1 MSRRQSGEM
10 ASTSEVNHGLS
21 DNVAEGGTNYR
32 APSNLIFDG
41 KFFQIVSQSEKYIS
55 AQCQLCL
62 PVNKVVKGVV
72 GSTSNFTRHLKLV
85 HNALQSYNKYKSQ
98 KNAKRTGEIQQ
109 KKITNFV
116 SSKCMRVKINNEML
130 NKDIMH
136 YIIHSMKPVRTVEDE
151 NFMRMF
157 QRKFSQASKWLR
169 EFIDN
174 TMNSVMV
181 FLTFLMTSYINF
193 FLIHSVF
200 TLCADVFYPLI
211 DIDPSVQIMSRRT
224 MGRKLNLMF
233 ENVNQNLA
241 SKFTE
246 IQFMT
251 STADIWSTKH
261 RSFLGV
267 TAHWIND
274 ETLTRESAVLSCVRF
289 KGTHDYKNIADTLL
303 NIFISF
309 GLNNEKVATMITD
322 NGSNFVKA
330 FKEFGCSEIINIDSD
345 DLPMH
350 EDDSDIEELCIDLN
364 FGSINMACEDLEEDR
379 FLPKHLRCFSHTL
392 SLIATTDLTKILKNS
407 QSLVN
412 RLHKSVMAKCS
423 YIWNASRKPK
433 SSEIIT
439 EILDCS
445 LVYPCPTRWN
455 SLFDAVSQI
464 VKLRPK
470 MNDVLRK
477 LDMKQL
483 FSDTEFDYMEEFIA
497 CLRPIAQAIDV
508 LQSGNSCFY
517 GQLLPTLF
525 SIRKKLAD
533 QLEKPLLYTLYLIPE
548 LLTALNTRFG
558 KYYNLSPEV
567 NDAILAA
574 AFHPQFKMLWLPN
587 NVSDIDSKRITN
599 LCLNCLEEV
608 KNNGTPSIHSN
619 SEEDS
624 DFYV

>member
-289 KGTHDYKNIADTLL
+289 KGTHDYKNIADTLH

-345 DLPMH
+345 G
-350 EDDSDIEELCIDLN
+350 N
-364 FGSINMACEDLEEDR
+364 N
-379 FLPKHLRCFSHTL
+379 LR
-392 SLIATTDLTKILKNS
+392 
-407 QSLVN
+407 Q
-412 RLHKSVMAKCS
+412 
-423 YIWNASRKPK
+423 
-433 SSEIIT
+433 
-439 EILDCS
+439 
-445 LVYPCPTRWN
+445 
-455 SLFDAVSQI
+455 
-464 VKLRPK
+464 
-470 MNDVLRK
+470 
-477 LDMKQL
+477 
-483 FSDTEFDYMEEFIA
+483 
-497 CLRPIAQAIDV
+497 
-508 LQSGNSCFY
+508 
-517 GQLLPTLF
+517 
-525 SIRKKLAD
+525 
-533 QLEKPLLYTLYLIPE
+533 
-548 LLTALNTRFG
+548 
-558 KYYNLSPEV
+558 
-567 NDAILAA
+567 
-574 AFHPQFKMLWLPN
+574 
-587 NVSDIDSKRITN
+587 
-599 LCLNCLEEV
+599 
-608 KNNGTPSIHSN
+608 
-619 SEEDS
+619 
-624 DFYV
+624 

>member
-1 MSRRQSGEM
+1 
-10 ASTSEVNHGLS
+10 
-21 DNVAEGGTNYR
+21 
-32 APSNLIFDG
+32 
-41 KFFQIVSQSEKYIS
+41 
-55 AQCQLCL
+55 
-62 PVNKVVKGVV
+62 
-72 GSTSNFTRHLKLV
+72 
-85 HNALQSYNKYKSQ
+85 
-98 KNAKRTGEIQQ
+98 
-109 KKITNFV
+109 
-116 SSKCMRVKINNEML
+116 MRVKINNEML

-157 QRKFSQASKWLR
+157 Q
-169 EFIDN
+169 
-174 TMNSVMV
+174 
-181 FLTFLMTSYINF
+181 
-193 FLIHSVF
+193 H
-200 TLCADVFYPLI
+200 
-211 DIDPSVQIMSRRT
+211 IDPSVQIMSRRT

-289 KGTHDYKNIADTLL
+289 KGTHDYKNIADTLH

-407 QSLVN
+407 PSLVN

-423 YIWNASRKPK
+423 YIWNASRRPK

-624 DFYV
+624 DFYVLASPSKSKTSRSQLEFASFMADSDKTFKCFTQGYPNIRKLFIKYNTPICSSGPVERLFSWGNFILKPERSKMSDKVFEKLIFLKGNQPYCCL